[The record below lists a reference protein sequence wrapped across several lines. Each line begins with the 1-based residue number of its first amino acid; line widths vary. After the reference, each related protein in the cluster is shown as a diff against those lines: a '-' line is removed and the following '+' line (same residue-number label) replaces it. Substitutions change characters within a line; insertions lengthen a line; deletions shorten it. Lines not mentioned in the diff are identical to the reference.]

1 MNIKEIQK
9 QKGFSLT
16 EVVISILI
24 LGILAS
30 MSLVSLNRSTNNEKL
45 KLTTRSL
52 ENWINQQR
60 NIAMQT
66 GHSCSILINPSTTKI
81 TSQRAFLS
89 SPTGCSS
96 IAQMPSVFDFKELYG
111 ADFNKLTVTVT
122 PTPSMAGA
130 KSGVTFSYRGFSE
143 NLNLASN
150 EQLIIRLSSPDVTK
164 QRCIKVVSPI
174 GLIRDGYASNATSD
188 CTFDGAF

>member
-1 MNIKEIQK
+1 MNIKDIHNQ
-9 QKGFSLT
+9 QGFSLI
-16 EVVISILI
+16 EVVVSILI

-30 MSLVSLNRSTNNEKL
+30 MSLVSLNRATNNEKL

-66 GHSCSILINPSTTKI
+66 GHSCSVLINPTTTEI
-81 TSQRAFLS
+81 TSQRAFS
-89 SPTGCSS
+89 STPTGCSS
-96 IAQMPSVFDFKELYG
+96 ITQMPSIFDFEELYG
-111 ADFNKLTVTVT
+111 ADFNKLTVTVK

-150 EQLIIRLSSPDVTK
+150 EQLIVRLSSPEVTK

-174 GLIRDGYASNATSD
+174 GLIRDGYAANATSD

>member
-9 QKGFSLT
+9 QQGFSLT

-66 GHSCSILINPSTTKI
+66 GHSCSVLINPSTTKI
-81 TSQRAFLS
+81 TSQRAFSS

-96 IAQMPSVFDFKELYG
+96 IAQIPSVFEFKELYG

-130 KSGVTFSYRGFSE
+130 KSGVIFSYRGFSE

-150 EQLIIRLSSPDVTK
+150 EQLIIRLSLPDVTK

-174 GLIRDGYASNATSD
+174 GLIRDGYAANATSN

>member
-9 QKGFSLT
+9 QQGFSLT

-81 TSQRAFLS
+81 TSQRAFSS

-96 IAQMPSVFDFKELYG
+96 IAQIPSVFEFKELYG

-130 KSGVTFSYRGFSE
+130 KSGVIFSYRGFSE

-150 EQLIIRLSSPDVTK
+150 EQLIIRLSLPDVTK

-174 GLIRDGYASNATSD
+174 GLIRDGYAANATSN